1 MCRLS
6 GALTRCPFNY
16 DTVGFGADI
25 DLAGDEMP
33 KTTQVLARVLPTDV
47 SDIFLMVTMAAALA
61 ALVISIMVL
70 VKLGKTGH
78 RGQPPVSFGPPPGPP
93 GPGNQPFPQQ
103 QPVNPGQQPPPVWGQ
118 SQG

>member
-1 MCRLS
+1 
-6 GALTRCPFNY
+6 
-16 DTVGFGADI
+16 
-25 DLAGDEMP
+25 MP
-33 KTTQVLARVLPTDV
+33 NTTQVLARVVDSDV
-47 SDIFLMVTMAAALA
+47 SDIFLIVTMAAALG
-61 ALVISIMVL
+61 ALVISILVL

-93 GPGNQPFPQQ
+93 GPVSQPFQPQ